1 MRRTVIVSGVFA
13 LLLSEAGFAQTRLPR
28 NNPVEQQV
36 IESNRSIQR
45 RQGIVSDQ
53 QQTQFEINQL
63 RQSHSR
69 EQVFSPPIGRFCG
82 AGQVGC

>member
-1 MRRTVIVSGVFA
+1 MRRTIIFAGTLA
-13 LLLSEAGFAQTRLPR
+13 LLLTESAFAQSRLPR

-69 EQVFSPPIGRFCG
+69 EQVFSPPIGGFCG